1 MLTIQSS
8 INDFIHL
15 FFPHVCTGCGS
26 DILDSNHQLCLRCMS
41 ELPATN
47 FFSQTG
53 NPVEKKFYGRLPI
66 ENAGAGFFFTKDS
79 LIQRLV
85 YELKYKG
92 NKDIGFYLGQLL
104 AKFLSDNIRFDEID
118 ILVPLPLNEK
128 RQKKRGYNQA
138 TMLCDGIASVWKRPV
153 VEKAVRRNINTET
166 QTHKGRIT
174 RWENMEGVFTV
185 SEPTLI
191 KDKHVL
197 LVDDVI
203 TTGASLE
210 ACGSEILKVSGTSLS
225 IATLAYTI

>member
-1 MLTIQSS
+1 MSQIKSS
-8 INDFIHL
+8 INDFVHL

-26 DILDSNHQLCLRCMS
+26 DVLDNKHQLCLQCLS
-41 ELPATN
+41 ELPETD
-47 FFSQTG
+47 FFSQPG
-53 NPVEKKFYGRLPI
+53 NPVEKKFYGRLTVK
-66 ENAGAGFFFTKDS
+66 NAGSGFFFTKDS
-79 LIQRLV
+79 LIETLV

-104 AKFLSDNIRFDEID
+104 AKFLSENNRFAEID
-118 ILVPLPLNEK
+118 MLVPLPLYKK
-128 RQKKRGYNQA
+128 RQQKRGYNQSA
-138 TMLCDGIASVWKRPV
+138 ALCNGIASVWKRPV
-153 VEKAVRRNINTET
+153 VEKAVIRNINTET

-185 SEPTLI
+185 TEPSLI
-191 KDKHVL
+191 RGKHIL

-210 ACGSEILKVSGTSLS
+210 ACGSEILKVSGAALS